1 MKELGRKLV
10 RSKWLWLSLIIIL
23 QTAVYVVAGANK
35 AYFHMDEIYSY
46 SLSNAEHVQIYEED
60 NFYDTWH
67 TPAYYNDFLTVNAEE
82 RWDLMPV
89 YENQKNDVH
98 PPLFYLLLRLG
109 MEITPEHFTK
119 WTGIIL
125 NIVLAAVNTVLLYV
139 IIERLLRKEKSA
151 RVKSLVL
158 TLAVALSLATIST
171 VIYIRMYELL
181 TLWVLLTTYLHLK
194 LLESKKMQPKL
205 LVGIGVVTFL
215 GAMTQYYYL
224 FYIAATF
231 VYFTVHYL
239 KVKRW
244 KEWRAYLLT
253 MVVSGGVALVV
264 FPFMV
269 QHLLFSNR
277 GAGVL
282 AALIHPITLLDNLW
296 QYFSVIDRYVF
307 HRLFAI
313 AILGLLF
320 LGGAALVKQKSL
332 HVDTST
338 RAKFTMILTPVL
350 FYLLIVASASPFI
363 ELRYI
368 APVCGLLFMLTIFML
383 YKLLGLF
390 WRARTCNIVMAVILA
405 FTGIVMPVAAQI
417 EPDTIYKERGEVLAE
432 VKELKEV
439 PALYITN
446 GSGDWNFLNDIL
458 IFRELDESY
467 IVKDLQGNE
476 AQRDER
482 IQKILRGKD
491 LSKGL
496 LVFVTD
502 DYDKPGTMKS
512 IEHAT
517 DLYDV
522 EHLARMVTSDIYY
535 IRAME
540 DVENVEIAK

>member
-23 QTAVYVVAGANK
+23 QTVVYVVAGVNK

-67 TPAYYNDFLTVNAEE
+67 TPTYYNNFLTVNEEE
-82 RWDLMPV
+82 RWDLTPV
-89 YENQKNDVH
+89 YENQKNDVY

-125 NIVLAAVNTVLLYV
+125 NILLAAVNTVLLYV

-224 FYIAATF
+224 FYVAATF

-253 MVVSGGVALVV
+253 MAVSGGVALVV

-368 APVCGLLFMLTIFML
+368 APVCGLLFVLTIFML

-390 WRARTCNIVMAVILA
+390 WWARTCNIVMAVILA

-432 VKELKEV
+432 VKELKEA

-502 DYDKPGTMKS
+502 DYDKPSTMKS